1 MFSSA
6 KCFTDIL
13 KKDILKVLAK
23 TSVLCDGQS
32 HLIIELLSAIFSML
46 KANNF
51 GSFHC
56 FAIYEVFANCI
67 VYINKCWC
75 LLKF

>member
-23 TSVLCDGQS
+23 MSVLYDGQS